1 MVLEGNSID
10 PETGTIY
17 LPIGSASPN
26 FNATSRQSPNLYSN
40 HMIAVNIT
48 NGKIIWAT
56 PFIAHGTVL
65 NVPVPDTHDWDTSW
79 GSSISKVTYDNGTQK
94 KLVIGHDKMGNV
106 IAMDA
111 TTGKEVWWRTIRPSL
126 QYRINPFR
134 KWQWHNLVLWNIKLS
149 CCR

>member
-1 MVLEGNSID
+1 
-10 PETGTIY
+10 
-17 LPIGSASPN
+17 
-26 FNATSRQSPNLYSN
+26 
-40 HMIAVNIT
+40 MIAVNIT

-79 GSSISKVTYDNGTQK
+79 ESSISKVTYDNGTQK

-111 TTGKEVWWRTIRPSL
+111 TTGKEVWWRTIGPHYNTEWIS
-126 QYRINPFR
+126 FT
-134 KWQWHNLVLWNIKLS
+134 KWQWHDLVLWNIKLS